1 VVLDL
6 ARFAPHQPIYA
17 ITSWKAN
24 TGREDVPSRE
34 ILMAL
39 NSWRQNLPR
48 HVYMLIVPDIEL
60 RAFHADSFPSGIVVS
75 GGVVRWNS
83 VLSSRGAERMLV
95 HALNDPA
102 RRP

>member
-6 ARFAPHQPIYA
+6 ARFAPQQPIYA
-17 ITSWKAN
+17 ITSWRAN
-24 TGREDVPSRE
+24 TGREDVQSRE

-39 NSWRQNLPR
+39 NSWRRNLPR

-60 RAFHADSFPSGIVVS
+60 RAFYADSFPSGIVVS

-102 RRP
+102 RRH